1 MNINVH
7 KNFDV
12 ANADIE
18 FLESRIMDLEKSC
31 AKISDESVL
40 VQLHILKLD
49 GINHKDKIELKVSMH
64 IPKVSFQAHTM
75 CYKTSEGID
84 AIIAKLKRQIEKYK
98 TRMHLQDRAQSR
110 LEFRDKFDFNE
121 LSDES
126 AAVSTEFESKQDAV
140 IDMITKKTLFS
151 DLTPMTQAQALEQI
165 KALGLEFMVFVN
177 LETDRYNIIYKR
189 EQNASYAIIELE
201 TQNGILDL

>member
-12 ANADIE
+12 ANADLE
-18 FLESRIMDLEKSC
+18 FLKSRILDLEKIC
-31 AKISDESVL
+31 GKISDESVL

-98 TRMHLQDRAQSR
+98 TRMHIQDKADSK
-110 LEFRDKFDFNE
+110 LDFRDKFDFVE
-121 LSDES
+121 LVDNAELGSIKDE
-126 AAVSTEFESKQDAV
+126 AAAEVQL
-140 IDMITKKTLFS
+140 DMITKKTLFS
-151 DLTPMTQAQALEQI
+151 DLTPMTQDQALEQI
-165 KALGLEFMVFVN
+165 KALALEFMVFVN
-177 LETDRYNIIYKR
+177 LAQNI
-189 EQNASYAIIELE
+189 
-201 TQNGILDL
+201 

>member
-1 MNINVH
+1 MKINIH

-12 ANADIE
+12 ATADIE
-18 FLESRIMDLEKSC
+18 FLESRIMDLENSC

-40 VQLHILKLD
+40 VQLHILKME

-84 AIIAKLKRQIEKYK
+84 AIVAKLKRQIEKYK
-98 TRMHLQDRAQSR
+98 TRMHLQDRVHSR
-110 LEFRDKFDFNE
+110 LEFSDKFDFE
-121 LSDES
+121 QLLDES
-126 AAVSTEFESKQDAV
+126 TADNAEQAESISQ
-140 IDMITKKTLFS
+140 ITKKTLFS

-177 LETDRYNIIYKR
+177 LETDRYNIIYNR
-189 EQNASYAIIELE
+189 EQHATYAIIELE

>member
-12 ANADIE
+12 ANADLE
-18 FLESRIMDLEKSC
+18 FLKSRILDLEKIC
-31 AKISDESVL
+31 GKISDESVL

-98 TRMHLQDRAQSR
+98 TRMHIQDKADSK
-110 LEFRDKFDFNE
+110 LDFRDKFDFVE
-121 LSDES
+121 LVDNAELGSIKDE
-126 AAVSTEFESKQDAV
+126 AAAEVQL
-140 IDMITKKTLFS
+140 DMITKKTLFS
-151 DLTPMTQAQALEQI
+151 DLTPMTQDQALEQI
-165 KALGLEFMVFVN
+165 KALALEFMVFVN